1 MSRKRHSLTERVS
14 MGGQALFSCL
24 AGNGIKMTWQPE
36 VQEIRD
42 KKLEKM
48 AADWYERMD
57 IVRWLYS
64 AFRLDFVSL
73 KISFRLWNGCFYL

>member
-1 MSRKRHSLTERVS
+1 

-24 AGNGIKMTWQPE
+24 AGNRIKMTWQPE

-48 AADWYERMD
+48 AADWYEGMD
-57 IVRWLYS
+57 IVR
-64 AFRLDFVSL
+64 
-73 KISFRLWNGCFYL
+73 

>member
-1 MSRKRHSLTERVS
+1 

-48 AADWYERMD
+48 AADWYEGMD
-57 IVRWLYS
+57 IVR
-64 AFRLDFVSL
+64 
-73 KISFRLWNGCFYL
+73 

>member
-36 VQEIRD
+36 VQEITR
-42 KKLEKM
+42 KKSEKM
-48 AADWYERMD
+48 AADWYEGMD
-57 IVRWLYS
+57 SLRCPSPTSGFLI
-64 AFRLDFVSL
+64 VSL
-73 KISFRLWNGCFYL
+73 KISF

>member
-24 AGNGIKMTWQPE
+24 AGNRSKMTWQPE

-42 KKLEKM
+42 KKSEKM
-48 AADWYERMD
+48 AADWYEGMD
-57 IVRWLYS
+57 IGRCPSPASGLLV
-64 AFRLDFVSL
+64 VSL
-73 KISFRLWNGCFYL
+73 KTSF

>member
-24 AGNGIKMTWQPE
+24 AENGIKMTWQPE
-36 VQEIRD
+36 VQKIGD

-57 IVRWLYS
+57 IGRCPSPASGLLV
-64 AFRLDFVSL
+64 VSL
-73 KISFRLWNGCFYL
+73 KISF

>member
-1 MSRKRHSLTERVS
+1 

-24 AGNGIKMTWQPE
+24 AGNRIKMTWQPE

-48 AADWYERMD
+48 AADWYEGMD
-57 IVRWLYS
+57 IGRCPSSTSGFLI
-64 AFRLDFVSL
+64 VSL
-73 KISFRLWNGCFYL
+73 KISF

>member
-1 MSRKRHSLTERVS
+1 M
-14 MGGQALFSCL
+14 FSCL

-42 KKLEKM
+42 KKSEKM
-48 AADWYERMD
+48 AADWYERRD

>member
-48 AADWYERMD
+48 AADWYEGMD
-57 IVRWLYS
+57 IGRCPSPTSGFLI
-64 AFRLDFVSL
+64 VSL
-73 KISFRLWNGCFYL
+73 KTSV

>member
-1 MSRKRHSLTERVS
+1 

-24 AGNGIKMTWQPE
+24 AGNRIKMTWQPE

-48 AADWYERMD
+48 AADWYEGMD
-57 IVRWLYS
+57 SGRCPSPASGLLV
-64 AFRLDFVSL
+64 VSL
-73 KISFRLWNGCFYL
+73 KTSF

>member
-1 MSRKRHSLTERVS
+1 M
-14 MGGQALFSCL
+14 FFCL

-42 KKLEKM
+42 KKSEKM

>member
-1 MSRKRHSLTERVS
+1 

-24 AGNGIKMTWQPE
+24 AGNRIKMTWQPE

-48 AADWYERMD
+48 AADWYEGMD
-57 IVRWLYS
+57 IGRCPSPTSGFLI
-64 AFRLDFVSL
+64 VSL
-73 KISFRLWNGCFYL
+73 KTSF

>member
-1 MSRKRHSLTERVS
+1 

-24 AGNGIKMTWQPE
+24 AGNRIKMTWQPE

-48 AADWYERMD
+48 AADWYEGMD
-57 IVRWLYS
+57 IGRCPSPTSGFLI
-64 AFRLDFVSL
+64 VSL

>member
-1 MSRKRHSLTERVS
+1 MLRKRHSLTERVS

-24 AGNGIKMTWQPE
+24 AGNRIKMTWQPE

-48 AADWYERMD
+48 AADWYEGMD
-57 IVRWLYS
+57 IGRCPSPTSGFLI
-64 AFRLDFVSL
+64 VSL
-73 KISFRLWNGCFYL
+73 KTSF

>member
-14 MGGQALFSCL
+14 MGVQALFSCL

-42 KKLEKM
+42 KKSEKM
-48 AADWYERMD
+48 AADWYEGMD
-57 IVRWLYS
+57 IVRCPSPTSGFLT
-64 AFRLDFVSL
+64 VSL
-73 KISFRLWNGCFYL
+73 KISF

>member
-1 MSRKRHSLTERVS
+1 

-48 AADWYERMD
+48 AADWYEGMD
-57 IVRWLYS
+57 IGRYPSPTSGFLI
-64 AFRLDFVSL
+64 VSL

>member
-36 VQEIRD
+36 VQEIGD

-57 IVRWLYS
+57 IVRCPSPTSGFLT
-64 AFRLDFVSL
+64 VSL
-73 KISFRLWNGCFYL
+73 KISF

>member
-48 AADWYERMD
+48 AADWYEGMD
-57 IVRWLYS
+57 SLRCPSPTSGFLI
-64 AFRLDFVSL
+64 VSL
-73 KISFRLWNGCFYL
+73 KISF

>member
-1 MSRKRHSLTERVS
+1 MSRKQHSLTERVF

-42 KKLEKM
+42 KKSEKM

-57 IVRWLYS
+57 ILRCPSPTSGLLV
-64 AFRLDFVSL
+64 VSL
-73 KISFRLWNGCFYL
+73 KTSF

>member
-1 MSRKRHSLTERVS
+1 

-42 KKLEKM
+42 KKSEKM
-48 AADWYERMD
+48 AADWYEGMD
-57 IVRWLYS
+57 ILRCPSPASGLLV
-64 AFRLDFVSL
+64 VSL
-73 KISFRLWNGCFYL
+73 KTSF

>member
-1 MSRKRHSLTERVS
+1 M
-14 MGGQALFSCL
+14 FSCL

-42 KKLEKM
+42 KKSEKM

-57 IVRWLYS
+57 IGRWLYS

>member
-48 AADWYERMD
+48 AADWYEGMD
-57 IVRWLYS
+57 IGRCPSPTSGFLI
-64 AFRLDFVSL
+64 VSL
-73 KISFRLWNGCFYL
+73 KTSF

>member
-1 MSRKRHSLTERVS
+1 

-24 AGNGIKMTWQPE
+24 AGNRIKMTWQPE
-36 VQEIRD
+36 VQEITR

-57 IVRWLYS
+57 IVR
-64 AFRLDFVSL
+64 
-73 KISFRLWNGCFYL
+73 

>member
-1 MSRKRHSLTERVS
+1 

-24 AGNGIKMTWQPE
+24 AGNRIKMTWQPE

-42 KKLEKM
+42 KKSEKM

-57 IVRWLYS
+57 IVR
-64 AFRLDFVSL
+64 
-73 KISFRLWNGCFYL
+73 

>member
-1 MSRKRHSLTERVS
+1 MSRKQHSLTERVF

-24 AGNGIKMTWQPE
+24 AGNRVKMTWQPE

-48 AADWYERMD
+48 AADWYEGMD
-57 IVRWLYS
+57 IGRCPSPTSGFLI
-64 AFRLDFVSL
+64 VSL
-73 KISFRLWNGCFYL
+73 KISF

>member
-24 AGNGIKMTWQPE
+24 AGNRIKMTWQPE

-48 AADWYERMD
+48 AADWYEGMD
-57 IVRWLYS
+57 IVR
-64 AFRLDFVSL
+64 
-73 KISFRLWNGCFYL
+73 

>member
-1 MSRKRHSLTERVS
+1 MSLKRHSMTERVS

-42 KKLEKM
+42 KMSEKM
-48 AADWYERMD
+48 AAAWYERMD
-57 IVRWLYS
+57 IVR
-64 AFRLDFVSL
+64 
-73 KISFRLWNGCFYL
+73 

>member
-1 MSRKRHSLTERVS
+1 MSLKRHSLTEKVS
-14 MGGQALFSCL
+14 MGEQALFSCL

-48 AADWYERMD
+48 AADWYEGMD
-57 IVRWLYS
+57 IVR
-64 AFRLDFVSL
+64 
-73 KISFRLWNGCFYL
+73 

>member
-1 MSRKRHSLTERVS
+1 
-14 MGGQALFSCL
+14 MGVQALFSCL

-57 IVRWLYS
+57 SLRCPSPTSGFLI
-64 AFRLDFVSL
+64 VSL
-73 KISFRLWNGCFYL
+73 KISF

>member
-24 AGNGIKMTWQPE
+24 AGNRIKMTWQPE

-48 AADWYERMD
+48 AADWYEGMD
-57 IVRWLYS
+57 IGRCPSPTSGFLI
-64 AFRLDFVSL
+64 VSL
-73 KISFRLWNGCFYL
+73 KISF

>member
-1 MSRKRHSLTERVS
+1 

-24 AGNGIKMTWQPE
+24 AENGIKMTWQPE

-48 AADWYERMD
+48 AADWYEGMD
-57 IVRWLYS
+57 IGRCPSPASGLLV
-64 AFRLDFVSL
+64 VSL
-73 KISFRLWNGCFYL
+73 KTSF

>member
-24 AGNGIKMTWQPE
+24 AGNRIKMTWQPE
-36 VQEIRD
+36 VQEIGD
-42 KKLEKM
+42 KKSEKM

-57 IVRWLYS
+57 ILRCPSPTSGFLT
-64 AFRLDFVSL
+64 VSL
-73 KISFRLWNGCFYL
+73 KISF

>member
-1 MSRKRHSLTERVS
+1 
-14 MGGQALFSCL
+14 MGEQALFSCL

-48 AADWYERMD
+48 AADWYEGMD
-57 IVRWLYS
+57 IVR
-64 AFRLDFVSL
+64 
-73 KISFRLWNGCFYL
+73 